1 MKRNLIIFLMLIY
14 TVTTFAQ
21 ISYINLASDSLYKKN
36 SIVIR
41 YGNQSIKLKS
51 ESTGFN
57 QISQKRESFYVSS
70 ELPGLRV
77 KVLSELF
84 YHDNH
89 AVLQH
94 VLELSSTKKLEQDL
108 TIYFPINTLDHFDK
122 VLMPLKSGIIYQSD
136 NVNDTKIASYPCAGK
151 PEKYA
156 NDIALPMIVC
166 IAGKQGTAEMTDPYF
181 TSLYDK
187 GVIGW
192 TYPKEVGPEDLI
204 ERRTIIEA
212 EGVSDLDEGM
222 SMYYQTILKEVP
234 AGPAWMKDIA
244 MISYDYMSDN
254 GKGWFRDIDTLS
266 TLVPL
271 ADRKKVALC
280 LHGWYDIVGRY
291 CFTRKRSPVRIL

>member
-1 MKRNLIIFLMLIY
+1 MKRNLIVFLLLIY
-14 TVTTFAQ
+14 TVTAFSQ
-21 ISYINLASDSLYKKN
+21 ISYINLASDSLNKQK
-36 SIVIR
+36 SIAIK
-41 YGNQSIKLKS
+41 YGNQTINIKPEL
-51 ESTGFN
+51 TRFDP
-57 QISQKRESFYVSS
+57 ISQKRESGYVNS
-70 ELPGLRV
+70 ELPGLRI

-94 VLELSSTKKLEQDL
+94 VIELSGFKKLEKDL
-108 TIYFPINTLDHFDK
+108 TIYFPVNTLNHFDK

-136 NVNDTKIASYPCAGK
+136 NVTDTKIASYRCAGK

-166 IAGKQGTAEMTDPYF
+166 TTGKQGTAVMTDPYF

-187 GVIGW
+187 GVIRW
-192 TYPKEVGPEDLI
+192 TYPKEVGLEDLV

-234 AGPAWMKDIA
+234 AGPAWMKNIA

-266 TLVPL
+266 TLIPI
-271 ADRKKVALC
+271 ADRRKVALC

-291 CFTRKRSPVRIL
+291 CFK